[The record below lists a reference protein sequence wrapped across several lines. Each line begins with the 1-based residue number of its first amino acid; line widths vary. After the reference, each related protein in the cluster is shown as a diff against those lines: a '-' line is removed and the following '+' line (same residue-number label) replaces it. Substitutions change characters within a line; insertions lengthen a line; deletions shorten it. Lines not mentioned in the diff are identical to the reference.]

1 MCVVNRRPTTKVGT
15 ERMERENVFLNYE
28 VIRLD
33 FLLSMVNGC
42 N

>member
-1 MCVVNRRPTTKVGT
+1 MCVVNRRPTKVGT

-33 FLLSMVNGC
+33 FLLSMVNGY